1 MCVLY
6 WFYFHYSQL
15 QCRYTEYA
23 YVLYIHYLLWHIF
36 VRRCNQFAAILTNKT
51 YCSEFPYDFSHL
63 KSLFIKHIKLSR
75 QAVWKLTPVGVKHRH
90 IITMLLYAY
99 GVKLMKIPDG
109 TELSVSL
116 SVAMRFCYILPGT
129 GWLFSLLL
137 GIFSKLLNPVVCC

>member
-1 MCVLY
+1 MSYISFISITHSFSAYILNTLMYCIYSTYCDTFLY
-6 WFYFHYSQL
+6 
-15 QCRYTEYA
+15 
-23 YVLYIHYLLWHIF
+23 
-36 VRRCNQFAAILTNKT
+36 VRRCYQFAAILTNKT

-75 QAVWKLTPVGVKHRH
+75 QAAWKLTPVGVKHRH

-129 GWLFSLLL
+129 G
-137 GIFSKLLNPVVCC
+137 